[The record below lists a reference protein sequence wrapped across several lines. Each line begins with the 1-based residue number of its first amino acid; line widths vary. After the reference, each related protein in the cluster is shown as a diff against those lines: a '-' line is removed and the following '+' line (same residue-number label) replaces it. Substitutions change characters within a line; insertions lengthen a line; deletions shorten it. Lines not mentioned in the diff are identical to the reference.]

1 MNVPLLDLK
10 GQYLSM
16 KDEIVKEML
25 EVCESQRFILGPK
38 VEKLESEV
46 AEYCQAPYCCG
57 VTSGSDALIIALM
70 VEGIGAGDEVIT
82 TPFTFFATVGAIVRV
97 GAKPVFADIDPVSFN
112 IDPAKIEEKITSKTK
127 AIIPVHLF
135 GQSAD
140 MDPIM
145 AIAKK
150 HNLIVIEDGCQAIGS
165 EYKGK
170 RVGSIGDY
178 GCFSFF
184 PSKNLGCFGDGG
196 AVSCD
201 SEERAKLLKI
211 FRNHG
216 QSKTYIHEYV
226 GGNFRIDAIQAAIL
240 SIKLRSLDEWS
251 SARQK
256 NAAVYRELFAASGIG
271 EEIVLPQTASYS
283 VRHIYNQFCILVK
296 NGKRDALKQH
306 LLDNGVGCAVYYPL
320 SLHLQECF
328 KELGGKPGD
337 YPESE
342 KASGEILA
350 LPIFGELSHE
360 QLEYTVATIA
370 KFYGK

>member
-1 MNVPLLDLK
+1 MQVPLLDLRA
-10 GQYLSM
+10 QYAPMKEEILSVVA
-16 KDEIVKEML
+16 EI
-25 EVCESQRFILGPK
+25 CDSQRFILGDK
-38 VEKLESEV
+38 VETLEKELT
-46 AEYCQAPYCCG
+46 AYCRSGAAVG
-57 VTSGSDALIIALM
+57 VSSGSDALLIALM
-70 VEGIGAGDEVIT
+70 AEGVKPGDEIIT
-82 TPFTFFATVGAIVRV
+82 SPFTFFATVGAIVRA
-97 GAKPVFADIDPVSFN
+97 GAKPVFADIDPVTFN
-112 IDPAKIEEKITSKTK
+112 IDPAKIAEKITTKTR

-135 GQSAD
+135 GQAAD
-140 MDPIM
+140 MDPIV
-145 AIAKK
+145 AIAKE
-150 HNLIVIEDGCQAIGS
+150 HNLFIIEDACQAIGA

-170 RVGSIGDY
+170 RVGSFAEY
-178 GCFSFF
+178 GAFSFF

-201 SEERAKLLKI
+201 TEERAKLLKI

-226 GGNFRIDAIQAAIL
+226 GGNFRIDALQAAIL
-240 SIKLRSLDEWS
+240 SIKLRSLDDWS
-251 SARQK
+251 AARQK

-271 EEIVLPQTASYS
+271 DQIVLPQTAAYS
-283 VRHIYNQFCILVK
+283 VRHIYNQFCIRVK
-296 NGKRDALKQH
+296 DGKRDALKQH
-306 LLDNGVGCAVYYPL
+306 LLDSGVGCAIYYPL

-350 LPIFGELSHE
+350 LPIFGELSAE
-360 QLEYTVATIA
+360 QLEYVVATIA